1 MSKIKENFK
10 KNKLLILIFSIVWI
24 VTIVLTLFSY
34 KTTLGKESIGSE
46 SYNRSVVEINEKTA
60 IINNSMKRME
70 NDYG

>member
-60 IINNSMKRME
+60 IKEIAPLP
-70 NDYG
+70 

>member
-46 SYNRSVVEINEKTA
+46 SYNRSEV
-60 IINNSMKRME
+60 
-70 NDYG
+70 